1 MTTIQELEKR
11 REQVLEQMRSIRSMK
26 RGTISEQY
34 FPVVRGG
41 KPSGERRGPYY
52 VLSRREGER
61 TVSRRLRSAGEV
73 RQAREAIDAH
83 RRFVDLCKE
92 YEELTERLGEWE
104 GSAPAVPGEKKRRRS
119 PSSRT
124 GK

>member
-1 MTTIQELEKR
+1 MATIQELEKR
-11 REQVLEQMRSIRSMK
+11 REQVLEQMRSIRSLK

-34 FPVVRGG
+34 FPVMRDG

-61 TVSRRLRSAGEV
+61 TVSRRLRSAEEV
-73 RQAREAIDAH
+73 RQAREAIAAH

-92 YEELTERLGEWE
+92 YEELTERLGQLERQ
-104 GSAPAVPGEKKRRRS
+104 APDLSGEKKRRRS